1 MATNKH
7 IIANAFTCDAG
18 YIYKVPVSE
27 LRMDY
32 SYQRV
37 SGAKVKDIM
46 NEYDPKKAGLL
57 LVNYRP
63 EEDLFYIIDGGHRF
77 EAAKRL
83 GKEFMDCQIEVGM
96 TVEEEAK
103 RFAEQEKNKTKLK
116 PFHRFHAAK
125 RSGDAIANDLQR
137 LCDAYSIKIVAS
149 PKDGDGSLK
158 GLAYAWSV
166 AQAGKLERLDWIFKV
181 IKMAA
186 WHYAAGAYN
195 TATLEGLDAMYDKLR
210 NVDNGEIVLMNVLRM
225 DTPTTLKQKALGHH
239 HGRVTRGAIAQYLN
253 EEVEHAL
260 KTRMVI
266 PMETMKL
273 MEAR

>member
-96 TVEEEAK
+96 TVEEEAR

-116 PFHRFHAAK
+116 PFHKFHAEK
-125 RSGDAIANDLQR
+125 RGGNIIANELQA
-137 LCDAYSIKIVAS
+137 LCDKYSIKIVAS

-158 GLAYAWSV
+158 GLACAWDM
-166 AQAGKLERLDWIFKV
+166 AKAGKLDHLDWIFRV

-195 TATLEGLDAMYDKLR
+195 TATLEGLDAMYDKLH
-210 NVDNGEIVLMNVLRM
+210 DIQHGDIVLMNVLRM

-239 HGRVTRGAIAQYLN
+239 HGRVTRGALAEYLST
-253 EEVEHAL
+253 EVEQSL
-260 KTRMVI
+260 KNRMVI
-266 PMETMKL
+266 PVETLMK
-273 MEAR
+273 EAN